1 MGLSK
6 RSQRIAAKRL
16 FYSDFVKTTAGVR
29 TGKLTLEREVCE
41 YCCVVCLGEEGV
53 GYRLEVTLGE
63 EVDMKALTQELRL

>member
-1 MGLSK
+1 
-6 RSQRIAAKRL
+6 
-16 FYSDFVKTTAGVR
+16 VKTTAGVR